1 MNRLHIKRLLS
12 IGTVSKGDDPEATI
26 LLFKSLDKIE
36 KENLSEIIDDIHRA
50 WNADNHGAT
59 HSWVRTVH
67 DKFVIVDIGDD
78 SFQVSWS
85 REPDGGILFGS
96 RQKVDVTETITPV
109 SKTKEPEP
117 GPVEKKGDLMSFD
130 VESLSDDA
138 KAHVEGLVAQIAEL
152 TETPEAL
159 PEDLPDLVTKRLDDQ
174 DAVIEK
180 ERVEK
185 AALAKEVA
193 DLKDGIATEKY
204 EARAAD
210 LENLLGK
217 TEDVA
222 PVLKALAKDSPEAF
236 GKLDKMFDSLV
247 VAKVYAPF
255 LTELGDSS
263 ETGTAVDR
271 IAAHAAEIRKNSPD
285 TTLADAKVQAWS
297 DHPELKV
304 LDREGN

>member
-1 MNRLHIKRLLS
+1 MNRLFVDSITS
-12 IGTVSKGDDPEATI
+12 IGAVDEGDNPLSKIMFWKRKT
-26 LLFKSLDKIE
+26 
-36 KENLSEIIDDIHRA
+36 
-50 WNADNHGAT
+50 T
-59 HSWVRTVH
+59 
-67 DKFVIVDIGDD
+67 
-78 SFQVSWS
+78 
-85 REPDGGILFGS
+85 EPA
-96 RQKVDVTETITPV
+96 
-109 SKTKEPEP
+109 P
-117 GPVEKKGDLMSFD
+117 GPVVKKGDSMSFD

-159 PEDLPDLVTKRLDDQ
+159 PNDLPDLVTKRLDDQ
-174 DAVIEK
+174 DTVIEK

-217 TEDVA
+217 PDEVA
-222 PVLKALAKDSPEAF
+222 PVLKALATDSPEAF
-236 GKLDKMFDSLV
+236 GKLDAMFDSLV

-271 IAAHAAEIRKNSPD
+271 IAAHAAEIRKNSPE
-285 TTLADAKVQAWS
+285 TSIADAKAQAWS

>member
-12 IGTVSKGDDPEATI
+12 IGVVRAGDNEDATI
-26 LLFKSLDKIE
+26 LLYKSK
-36 KENLSEIIDDIHRA
+36 N
-50 WNADNHGAT
+50 T
-59 HSWVRTVH
+59 
-67 DKFVIVDIGDD
+67 
-78 SFQVSWS
+78 
-85 REPDGGILFGS
+85 
-96 RQKVDVTETITPV
+96 
-109 SKTKEPEP
+109 EPEP
-117 GPVEKKGDLMSFD
+117 GQVEKKGDLMSFD

-138 KAHVEGLVAQIAEL
+138 KSHISGLEAKIAEL
-152 TETPEAL
+152 TETPVAL
-159 PEDLPDLVTKRLDDQ
+159 PDDLPEPVTKRLDELSDTIEK
-174 DAVIEK
+174 DKVEK
-180 ERVEK
+180 ERI
-185 AALAKEVA
+185 AKELS
-193 DLKDGIATEKY
+193 DLKDEMATEKY
-204 EARAAD
+204 EARAKD

-247 VAKVYAPF
+247 VAKVFAPF

-263 ETGTAVDR
+263 ETGTAVDQ

-285 TTLADAKVQAWS
+285 TSIADAKAQAWS

>member
-1 MNRLHIKRLLS
+1 MFWKRK
-12 IGTVSKGDDPEATI
+12 TT
-26 LLFKSLDKIE
+26 
-36 KENLSEIIDDIHRA
+36 
-50 WNADNHGAT
+50 
-59 HSWVRTVH
+59 
-67 DKFVIVDIGDD
+67 
-78 SFQVSWS
+78 
-85 REPDGGILFGS
+85 EPA
-96 RQKVDVTETITPV
+96 
-109 SKTKEPEP
+109 P

-138 KAHVEGLVAQIAEL
+138 KSHISGLEAKIAEL
-152 TETPEAL
+152 TETPVAL
-159 PEDLPDLVTKRLDDQ
+159 PDDLPEPVTKRLDELSDTIEK
-174 DAVIEK
+174 DKVEK
-180 ERVEK
+180 ERI
-185 AALAKEVA
+185 AKELS
-193 DLKDGIATEKY
+193 DLKDEMATEKY
-204 EARAAD
+204 EARAKD

-236 GKLDKMFDSLV
+236 GKLDKMFDNLL

-285 TTLADAKVQAWS
+285 TSIADAKAQAWS

>member
-1 MNRLHIKRLLS
+1 MKRLFIDSITS
-12 IGTVSKGDDPEATI
+12 IGAVEEGDNGPA
-26 LLFKSLDKIE
+26 KIMFW
-36 KENLSEIIDDIHRA
+36 KR
-50 WNADNHGAT
+50 
-59 HSWVRTVH
+59 
-67 DKFVIVDIGDD
+67 
-78 SFQVSWS
+78 
-85 REPDGGILFGS
+85 
-96 RQKVDVTETITPV
+96 
-109 SKTKEPEP
+109 KTKEPAP
-117 GPVEKKGDLMSFD
+117 GPVEKKGDSMPFD
-130 VESLSDDA
+130 IESLGDEA

-159 PEDLPDLVTKRLDDQ
+159 PNDLPDLVTKRLDDQ

-185 AALAKEVA
+185 DALAKEVA

-217 TEDVA
+217 PEEVA
-222 PVLKALAKDSPEAF
+222 PVLKALAADSPDAF
-236 GKLDKMFDSLV
+236 GKLDAMFDSLV

-255 LTELGDSS
+255 LKEIGDAS
-263 ETGTAVDR
+263 ETGTAKDQ

-285 TTLADAKVQAWS
+285 TSIADAKAKAWS
-297 DHPELKV
+297 DHPELKI